1 MKLSSYK
8 FKLMSGSSSHTSF
21 NSAGE
26 KDKVLSEHKGLTGV
40 TAV

>member
-26 KDKVLSEHKGLTGV
+26 KDKVLQV
-40 TAV
+40 